1 MNPLTLPVLDIT
13 SVLGIECTERYR
25 IMPDLR
31 QYSNDIGLPAVTL
44 PPGELMYIE
53 IGFSGLSAS
62 RKRSCATINALI
74 WSSTYMS
81 EKAFYRYTVPFRHI
95 IRSLSSRE
103 KISYVLSE
111 RPYR

>member
-1 MNPLTLPVLDIT
+1 
-13 SVLGIECTERYR
+13 
-25 IMPDLR
+25 MPDLY
-31 QYSNDIGLPAVTL
+31 QNSKNEGIPAVTL

-81 EKAFYRYTVPFRHI
+81 EKVFDRYTVPFRHI
-95 IRSLSSRE
+95 IRSLSNRE